1 MRSILI
7 NMESDRQYLT
17 AEIFEK
23 LYQHAYVLNDKQ
35 DQQFMS
41 IIEKTL
47 QEMNGEKI
55 GTRTLH
61 FSEAFL
67 GSCSVKMK

>member
-7 NMESDRQYLT
+7 NMESNRQYFT

-23 LYQHAYVLNDKQ
+23 LYQHAYVRNDKQ
-35 DQQFMS
+35 DQQLMS

-47 QEMNGEKI
+47 QKMNGEKI
-55 GTRTLH
+55 GTRTLQ
-61 FSEAFL
+61 FSKAFL
-67 GSCSVKMK
+67 GSGSVKMK